1 MGPMSETDFRVTSN
15 ATSASVCC
23 QAWVCENRAGVSF
36 EKLAELKIR
45 EAMEAGEFD
54 RLPNAGAR
62 IDLDGYFALPPHLR
76 MAYSVLKSAN
86 CLPEEVLLLNDVA
99 ALESRLA
106 GILDPAT
113 RERLTASLHDL
124 RLRLAIALDR
134 MKAEAR
140 AAKSRL

>member
-1 MGPMSETDFRVTSN
+1 V
-15 ATSASVCC
+15 A
-23 QAWVCENRAGVSF
+23 F

-62 IDLDGYFALPPHLR
+62 IDLDDYFSLPPHLR

-86 CLPEEVLLLNDVA
+86 CLPEEVVLLNEVA

-106 GILDPAT
+106 GTLDAAS
-113 RERLTASLHDL
+113 RERLTTSLHDL
-124 RLRLAIALDR
+124 RLRLAIALER
-134 MKAEAR
+134 MQAEAR
-140 AAKSRL
+140 SAKTRL